1 MSFLHMAVSERRAH
15 PDCKVSAFQA
25 EKIWNIEQLSDPLI
39 EDRGGHTPRPIHQ
52 HDNTT
57 KKREILQLAVPGVER
72 LSAEQDLLVIKLKSF
87 LVTDTSCILLVLNIS
102 RFLLSFSPRAPLNWG
117 VQKTLFFHD
126 EGSSNSS

>member
-25 EKIWNIEQLSDPLI
+25 EKIWNIEQLSDPLV

-57 KKREILQLAVPGVER
+57 KKDLATGCSGGGE
-72 LSAEQDLLVIKLKSF
+72 AE
-87 LVTDTSCILLVLNIS
+87 C
-102 RFLLSFSPRAPLNWG
+102 
-117 VQKTLFFHD
+117 
-126 EGSSNSS
+126 